1 MGKSTLL
8 GYFSE
13 LVRNVHS
20 YYYNMQLQVT
30 RGSGDSVEKNT
41 PFFMWKA
48 VLVQLL
54 LVDLQINN
62 QENLADQ
69 RVKLV
74 RKLPEYCD
82 LELLQYIPLLNH
94 ILPLKVS
101 SSSVVQQLSFKERN
115 LRTRDLVKSILT
127 HAAGKRPLLLLLDD
141 FQWADPASM
150 ELTLDLA
157 RANLP
162 NFAMIIATRPFAD
175 PVPDLYATICSLSR
189 TTISQLKPLMP
200 AECAKLAANRVGV
213 RHLPEEV
220 LAEINKGEGNPFFS
234 EQLVCGLRDAGVI
247 TVVDGECRITGDFSK
262 MELSKSVQGMV
273 TSRMDALP
281 APEQMVL
288 KVGTSSRMRERER
301 EKESERERE
310 RERERTMST
319 YSYAVAVASVIGLEF
334 TKELLLAIHPIEEE
348 KDSIRV
354 RTHERTRCCRV

>member
-1 MGKSTLL
+1 MGKSMVL

-20 YYYNMQLQVT
+20 YYYSMHLQVT

-54 LVDLQINN
+54 LVDLRIHSHDS
-62 QENLADQ
+62 LAEQ
-69 RVKLV
+69 RVKLIK
-74 RKLPEYCD
+74 KLPEYCD

-115 LRTRDLVKSILT
+115 LRTRDLVKSIII
-127 HAAGKRPLLLLLDD
+127 HASRKRPLLLLLDD

-150 ELTLDLA
+150 ELALDLA
-157 RANLP
+157 KANLD
-162 NFAMIIATRPFAD
+162 NLVMIIATRPLAD
-175 PVPDLYATICSLSR
+175 PVPDLYANICALPNATA
-189 TTISQLKPLMP
+189 TTLKPLMP
-200 AECAKLAANRVGV
+200 ADCAKLVANRLGV
-213 RHLPEEV
+213 RSLPEEV
-220 LAEINKGEGNPFFS
+220 LTEINKGEGNPFFS

-247 TVVDGECRITGDFSK
+247 AVVDGECRITGDFSK
-262 MELSKSVQGMV
+262 IELSKSVQGMV

-288 KVGTSSRMRERER
+288 KVGMCL
-301 EKESERERE
+301 
-310 RERERTMST
+310 RTV
-319 YSYAVAVASVIGLEF
+319 VARVTWCGSGSGSGIGIGIGIGLL
-334 TKELLLAIHPIEEE
+334 T
-348 KDSIRV
+348 
-354 RTHERTRCCRV
+354 ERLDFGVYC